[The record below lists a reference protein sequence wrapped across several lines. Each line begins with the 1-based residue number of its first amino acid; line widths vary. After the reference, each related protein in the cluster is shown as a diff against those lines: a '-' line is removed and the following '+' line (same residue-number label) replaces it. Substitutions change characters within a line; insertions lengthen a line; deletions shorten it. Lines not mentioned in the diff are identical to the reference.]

1 MIGPAILG
9 IFREGG
15 SVLSIHKL
23 CDYYNN
29 LYQSH
34 ASAEDSSRV
43 QYTIGAN
50 DLPSDIPCTIPDA
63 ASVFK
68 KVVLNLPGGL
78 LGSLE
83 LLKAL
88 GEIAQ
93 LFQGDAERSR
103 PKASKLRARLIA
115 LALSCVSSDERFSV
129 ISATL
134 GLFTWLGHAKQI
146 SMDGTNMSYESLSTI
161 LSPLLV
167 GDELNIEKEG
177 RRAAVIEPQ
186 PDNLEF
192 LNLLTGD
199 SAAMARA
206 HQNTQDGAKIALM
219 LLLEWK
225 EVVKHLRC
233 LAASA
238 ATALREKEEEERL
251 ANAESMY
258 TLDPT
263 RLAQGRQTS
272 DGSAGPAIREPKPRN
287 KKGFLQPSKAI
298 TSSSSSTSRTP
309 KRSSIPSSKSVTSLA
324 PGPRQPAPPPGFV
337 RLPDGTGGFVN
348 CPAVH
353 GLSDGAKTRGR
364 TTPLKKAAKSD
375 PLFFTSLEPESTY
388 SISGQQ
394 QQERIPS
401 DPALPQ
407 SLVRDA
413 QKQQRNRQLCGVEN
427 QHCTETHK
435 HPKTGPTYKTSDQPE
450 YGYYDE
456 DYNTEDR
463 MSDYGALLPTE
474 LSHSEGSHYDEDE
487 EAEEYWRS
495 QSVLQTFEKLKE
507 IKADVARS
515 KHYQQQ
521 PTAFNFHADQQG
533 EGLSNPAG
541 SKFRARGSDG
551 PLMGRNGHSTQSSL
565 DIAEFARAHHFA
577 AFGSV
582 NNRHQAPT
590 RSSNLRT
597 TSDFHETKVKK
608 VSSLHITTKAGSET
622 GAMGTDVQPMGRRSQ
637 DSERPQSSHSLSQTA
652 NSVAG
657 SQSGSVR
664 LLAQRFDQ
672 PLQGHYVPG
681 WAKPKSG
688 ASLEPK
694 LATSKPAMKGEP
706 SLTITSESNT
716 SPPLVQDPSDMPT
729 PRARTKSMIPRPLSD
744 VGRPRKKGERRS
756 SRSPSPVKIPTPVT
770 AVRQRPPPFN
780 IFTDDPYEQMMT
792 GALDPFDV
800 RIREP
805 LSPTQGSSP
814 LIYPEDPPLAR
825 MVKSSTGL
833 IKSVTTP
840 IISSRS
846 SMMNSN
852 QETSDSFRL
861 RPISIDS
868 NLLLAH
874 KDTDSQPSRRRHS
887 ALQNGDEY
895 SPSAYSTQSGDRS
908 SNVSRRVPKSMT
920 TGNISLLFQE
930 NERLRTEN
938 ERQTKMLEDYRR
950 REKEAEESKRH
961 SELKLRPKTEVEDA
975 EDGVRALKILKVKYD
990 EWTLVREAR
999 MLQYQHIFHGG
1010 REVNVSVASFTTQ
1023 ELIDGSGWDVE
1034 SQGPYPKPPNKA
1046 DQEKEIEAKFFVKGL
1061 SPYYICDTKAEE
1073 MLERKNLAPWI
1084 KMALAKRQR
1093 AREDAGIVF
1102 NEEEELEAFKEKME
1116 SVKEWDRQRQIKKRE
1131 SEEWWERLTPEEKKK
1146 YAARYTRS
1154 TFRPRT
1160 KQEYGNEELQGV
1172 TEEERNKHAKQKF
1185 EKLLVD
1191 EFGADEAGA
1200 TKRKWFGIRKG
1211 SGTKCNGESPE
1222 ERKASGGRVK
1232 GMAKLF
1238 GGGGGRGS

>member
-1 MIGPAILG
+1 MIGPAIPG

-15 SVLSIHKL
+15 AVLSIHKL

-34 ASAEDSSRV
+34 ASAEDSSRI

-50 DLPSDIPCTIPDA
+50 DLPSGIPCTIQDV

-83 LLKAL
+83 LLEAL
-88 GEIAQ
+88 GEIAR
-93 LFQGDAERSR
+93 LFQEDAERSK
-103 PKASKLRARLIA
+103 PKASRLRARLIA

-129 ISATL
+129 ICATL
-134 GLFTWLGHAKQI
+134 GLFTWLGHAKEI
-146 SMDGTNMSYESLSTI
+146 SMDGANMSYESLSTI

-177 RRAAVIEPQ
+177 RRAAAIELQ
-186 PDNLEF
+186 PDNLGF
-192 LNLLTGD
+192 LNLLPGD
-199 SAAMARA
+199 SAAIARA

-225 EVVKHLRC
+225 EVVKHLRY

-258 TLDPT
+258 TLGPT
-263 RLAQGRQTS
+263 RGFAQGRQPS
-272 DGSAGPAIREPKPRN
+272 DGSAGSAMLGPKSR
-287 KKGFLQPSKAI
+287 KKGFSQPSKAVA
-298 TSSSSSTSRTP
+298 SSSSSTSRTP
-309 KRSSIPSSKSVTSLA
+309 KRSSIPSSRSVTSLA
-324 PGPRQPAPPPGFV
+324 PGPRQPAPRLGFV
-337 RLPDGTGGFVN
+337 HLPDGTGGFVN
-348 CPAVH
+348 VPADYRAN
-353 GLSDGAKTRGR
+353 DGKKTRGR

-375 PLFFTSLEPESTY
+375 PLVFTSLEPVSSY
-388 SISGQQ
+388 SIPAQQ
-394 QQERIPS
+394 RQEPIPS
-401 DPALPQ
+401 DPVLPHPF
-407 SLVRDA
+407 VKEA
-413 QKQQRNRQLCGVEN
+413 QHQQRNDQLYGIEN
-427 QHCTETHK
+427 QHFTETHK
-435 HPKTGPTYKTSDQPE
+435 HPQEGPTYNTPDQPE
-450 YGYYDE
+450 VSDYDE

-463 MSDYGALLPTE
+463 ISDYGALLPTE
-474 LSHSEGSHYDEDE
+474 PSHSEGGKVDEDE
-487 EAEEYWRS
+487 EEEEYWRS
-495 QSVLQTFEKLKE
+495 QSVLQTFEKLQE

-515 KHYQQQ
+515 KDYQQQ
-521 PTAFNFHADQQG
+521 PTASNFHADREG
-533 EGLSNPAG
+533 EGLSNPAE
-541 SKFRARGSDG
+541 SKFRARVTN
-551 PLMGRNGHSTQSSL
+551 RNNHSAQSSL

-590 RSSNLRT
+590 YGLTLRT
-597 TSDFHETKVKK
+597 TSGFHEPTVKK
-608 VSSLHITTKAGSET
+608 VSSLHITNNADSEI
-622 GAMGTDVQPMGRRSQ
+622 GAIGTDVQPNGRRSQ
-637 DSERPQSSHSLSQTA
+637 DSERPHSSHSRSQTT
-652 NSVAG
+652 NSAAG

-664 LLAQRFDQ
+664 QLAQRFDQ
-672 PLQGHYVPG
+672 PLQGHYVPD

-688 ASLEPK
+688 SSLEPK
-694 LATSKPAMKGEP
+694 HVTSKPTARGEP
-706 SLTITSESNT
+706 FLAINSESSL
-716 SPPLVQDPSDMPT
+716 SPPFVQDPSDMPT
-729 PRARTKSMIPRPLSD
+729 PRARTKSMIPKPLSD
-744 VGRPRKKGERRS
+744 VGRPRKKGERRD

-780 IFTDDPYEQMMT
+780 IFTDDPHEVMMT

-814 LIYPEDPPLAR
+814 LIYPGDPPLAR

-833 IKSVTTP
+833 TKSVTTP

-846 SMMNSN
+846 SMVNSN

-868 NLLLAH
+868 NLLFAH

-887 ALQNGDEY
+887 AFQNGDEY
-895 SPSAYSTQSGDRS
+895 SPSVYSTQSGEMS
-908 SNVSRRVPKSMT
+908 SNASRRVPKSMT

-930 NERLRTEN
+930 NERLRNEN

-950 REKEAEESKRH
+950 KEKEAEESRRH
-961 SELKLRPKTEVEDA
+961 SELTTRQKTDTEDT
-975 EDGVRALKILKVKYD
+975 EDVVRTLKILKVKYD

-1010 REVNVSVASFTTQ
+1010 REVNLSVASFTTQ

-1046 DQEKEIEAKFFVKGL
+1046 DQEMEIEAKFFVKGL

-1073 MLERKNLAPWI
+1073 IQERKNLAPWI
-1084 KMALAKRQR
+1084 KMALGKRQR

-1102 NEEEELEAFKEKME
+1102 DEEEELEAFKEKME

-1146 YAARYTRS
+1146 FAARYTRS
-1154 TFRPRT
+1154 AFRRRT
-1160 KQEYGNEELQGV
+1160 KHEYGDEELVEGV
-1172 TEEERNKHAKQKF
+1172 TEEERNRRAKQKF

-1191 EFGADEAGA
+1191 EFGADEAAG
-1200 TKRKWFGIRKG
+1200 TKRKWFGMRKG
-1211 SGTKCNGESPE
+1211 SGTKCGGESPE
-1222 ERKASGGRVK
+1222 ERKAGSGRVR

>member
-15 SVLSIHKL
+15 AVLSIHKL

-29 LYQSH
+29 LYRSH
-34 ASAEDSSRV
+34 ASAEDSGRV
-43 QYTIGAN
+43 QHTIGAN
-50 DLPSDIPCTIPDA
+50 DLPSGISCTIQDV

-83 LLKAL
+83 LLETL
-88 GEIAQ
+88 GEIAR
-93 LFQGDAERSR
+93 LFQEDAERSK

-129 ISATL
+129 ICATL
-134 GLFTWLGHAKQI
+134 GLFTWLGHAKEI
-146 SMDGTNMSYESLSTI
+146 SMDGANMSYESLSTI

-167 GDELNIEKEG
+167 GDELNIEREG
-177 RRAAVIEPQ
+177 RRAASIDLQ
-186 PDNLEF
+186 PDNLGF
-192 LNLLTGD
+192 LNLLPGD
-199 SAAMARA
+199 SAAIARA

-225 EVVKHLRC
+225 GVVKHLRC

-258 TLDPT
+258 TLGPP
-263 RLAQGRQTS
+263 RGFAHGSQPS
-272 DGSAGPAIREPKPRN
+272 DGSAGPAILGPKSWD
-287 KKGFLQPSKAI
+287 KKGFSQPFKAI
-298 TSSSSSTSRTP
+298 ASYSSSTSRTP
-309 KRSSIPSSKSVTSLA
+309 KRSSIPSSWSVTSLA
-324 PGPRQPAPPPGFV
+324 LGPKQLAPRLGFV
-337 RLPDGTGGFVN
+337 HLPDGTGGFVDV
-348 CPAVH
+348 PAIH
-353 GLSDGAKTRGR
+353 RANEDKNTRGR

-375 PLFFTSLEPESTY
+375 PLVFTSLELGSTY
-388 SISGQQ
+388 SIPAQQ
-394 QQERIPS
+394 RQERIPS
-401 DPALPQ
+401 DPVLPHP
-407 SLVRDA
+407 SVKEA
-413 QKQQRNRQLCGVEN
+413 QQQQRDDRLYGVEN
-427 QHCTETHK
+427 QHFTDLHK
-435 HPKTGPTYKTSDQPE
+435 SSQDGSTYKTPDQPE
-450 YGYYDE
+450 VSYYDE

-463 MSDYGALLPTE
+463 ISDYVALQPME
-474 LSHSEGSHYDEDE
+474 PSHPEGSKVDEHEGE
-487 EAEEYWRS
+487 EGYWRS
-495 QSVLQTFEKLKE
+495 QSVLQTFEKLQE
-507 IKADVARS
+507 IKADVARC
-515 KHYQQQ
+515 KDYQQQ
-521 PTAFNFHADQQG
+521 PTASTFHA
-533 EGLSNPAG
+533 SNPAE

-551 PLMGRNGHSTQSSL
+551 TLVSRNNHSAQSSL

-590 RSSNLRT
+590 YGSTLRT
-597 TSDFHETKVKK
+597 SSGFREPTVKK
-608 VSSLHITTKAGSET
+608 VSSLHITNHADSEI
-622 GAMGTDVQPMGRRSQ
+622 GAIGTDVQPMGRQSQ
-637 DSERPQSSHSLSQTA
+637 DSERPHSSHSRSQTT

-664 LLAQRFDQ
+664 QLAQRFDQ
-672 PLQGHYVPG
+672 PLQGHYVPD

-694 LATSKPAMKGEP
+694 HVTSKPAARAEP
-706 SLTITSESNT
+706 FLTINSESNL
-716 SPPLVQDPSDMPT
+716 SPTFVKDPSDTPT
-729 PRARTKSMIPRPLSD
+729 PRSLTKSMIPKPLSD
-744 VGRPRKKGERRS
+744 VGRPRKKGERRD

-770 AVRQRPPPFN
+770 AVRQRPPHFN
-780 IFTDDPYEQMMT
+780 IFTDDPHEVMMT

-805 LSPTQGSSP
+805 FSPTQGSSP
-814 LIYPEDPPLAR
+814 LIYPGDPPLAR

-833 IKSVTTP
+833 TKSVTTP

-846 SMMNSN
+846 SMVNSN

-868 NLLLAH
+868 NLLFAH

-887 ALQNGDEY
+887 AFQNGDEY
-895 SPSAYSTQSGDRS
+895 SPSAYSTQSGEMS
-908 SNVSRRVPKSMT
+908 SNASRRVPKSMT

-930 NERLRTEN
+930 NERLRNEN

-950 REKEAEESKRH
+950 KEKEAEESKRH
-961 SELKLRPKTEVEDA
+961 SELRIRQKTDTEDTEDA
-975 EDGVRALKILKVKYD
+975 IRTLKSLKVKYD

-1010 REVNVSVASFTTQ
+1010 REVNLSVASFTTQ

-1046 DQEKEIEAKFFVKGL
+1046 DQEMEIEAKFFVKGL

-1073 MLERKNLAPWI
+1073 IQERKNLAPWI
-1084 KMALAKRQR
+1084 KMALEKRQR

-1102 NEEEELEAFKEKME
+1102 DEEEELEAFKEKMQN
-1116 SVKEWDRQRQIKKRE
+1116 VKEWDRQRQIKKRE
-1131 SEEWWERLTPEEKKK
+1131 SEEWWERLTPAEKKK
-1146 YAARYTRS
+1146 FAARYTRS
-1154 TFRPRT
+1154 AFRPRS
-1160 KQEYGNEELQGV
+1160 KNEYGDEELVEGIS
-1172 TEEERNKHAKQKF
+1172 EEERNRRVKQKF

-1191 EFGADEAGA
+1191 EFGADEAAG
-1200 TKRKWFGIRKG
+1200 TKRKWFGMRKG
-1211 SGTKCNGESPE
+1211 SGAKCGRESPE
-1222 ERKASGGRVK
+1222 ERKAGSGRVR

-1238 GGGGGRGS
+1238 GGGGGGRGS